1 MTVTDKKSPKEKLK
15 DAFWSRVEMT
25 PTECGCLEWNGSL
38 TSKGY
43 GVFSCR
49 GYPVKAHRMAYEL
62 SVDGRISKGDSVLH
76 KCNNRKCVNPS
87 HLYLG
92 DHEDNMRDR
101 SVSDRHPKALWSCEE
116 VSALRAHGVTPKELS
131 TISGYSYLTCYNML
145 TGRTYKHV
153 PMQS

>member
-1 MTVTDKKSPKEKLK
+1 MTDTTPKEALIEN
-15 DAFWSRVEMT
+15 FRSRVNDT
-25 PTECGCLEWNGSL
+25 PTAAGCLEWIGSV
-38 TSKGY
+38 TDKGY
-43 GVFSCR
+43 GLFSCL
-49 GYPVKAHRMAYEL
+49 GKPVRAHRMAYGL
-62 SVDGRISKGDSVLH
+62 YIGAIPKGVSVLH
-76 KCNNRKCVNPS
+76 KCNNRLCVNTQ

-101 SVSDRHPKALWSCEE
+101 SVSDRHPNALWSSEE

-131 TISGYSYLTCYNML
+131 TISGYPYLTCYNML